1 MSISSYFFIFNVISI
16 LGSKICAFWLASC
29 FMISYLG
36 QR

>member
-1 MSISSYFFIFNVISI
+1 VISI